1 MKDQPIIET
10 TGSITKMEML
20 SNFEHHILP
29 GSLVLTNHDPFPGF
43 VQGSEGYVPH
53 KKPQSF
59 YLILMYRYFPEKLE
73 RIAKA
78 LNNENIIECCSS
90 SGEIII
96 LNNIFPCIRIKRLK
110 AEKLLSEIQEF
121 YKKNDIK
128 FMGYKKIQG
137 EGKIKVFKHFKIIE
151 IAECIYRDLFEGEKF
166 YFTIPLQ
173 LNWKL
178 FDYFTK
184 RVKSN
189 LRDTNFD
196 AALGVINRFTGPE
209 DVIRI
214 YDSNKTLERALEIK
228 KFYIKEFKKE
238 RMLLNNMS
246 NIGSTTYY

>member
-1 MKDQPIIET
+1 MKEQPIIET

-20 SNFEHHILP
+20 LNVEHNVLP
-29 GSLVLTNHDPFPGF
+29 GTLVLTNNNPFPGF
-43 VQGSEGYVPH
+43 IQSKEDSVIPG
-53 KKPQSF
+53 KPQSF

-78 LNNENIIECCSS
+78 LNNENIIECYSS

-96 LNNIFPCIRIKRLK
+96 DNYIFPCIRIKRLK
-110 AEKLLSEIQEF
+110 VQRLLSEIQEF

-128 FMGYKKIQG
+128 FLAYKKVQG
-137 EGKIKVFKHFKIIE
+137 NAKIKVFKHFKIIE
-151 IAECIYRDLFEGEKF
+151 IAEGIYRDLYEGEKF
-166 YFTIPLQ
+166 YFSIPLQ

-189 LRDTNFD
+189 LHDINFD
-196 AALGVINRFTGPE
+196 AAIGVINRFSGPE

-214 YDSNKTLERALEIK
+214 YDSNKTLERALQIK
-228 KFYIKEFKKE
+228 KHYIREFKRE
-238 RMLLNNMS
+238 RILLKNTS
-246 NIGSTTYY
+246 STNTTIIY

>member
-1 MKDQPIIET
+1 MKEQPIIET

-20 SNFEHHILP
+20 SNIEHHILP
-29 GSLVLTNHDPFPGF
+29 GSLVLTNHNPFPGF
-43 VQGSEGYVPH
+43 VQSPEKFVSH
-53 KKPQSF
+53 EKPQSF
-59 YLILMYRYFPEKLE
+59 YLIMMYRYFPEKLE

-78 LNNENIIECCSS
+78 LNDENIIDCCSS

-96 LNNIFPCIRIKRLK
+96 QNNILPCIRIKKLK
-110 AEKLLSEIQEF
+110 VVKLLPEIQDF
-121 YKKNDIK
+121 YKRNDIK

-137 EGKIKVFKHFKIIE
+137 DAKIKVFKHFKIIE
-151 IAECIYRDLFEGEKF
+151 LAEGVYRDLCEGEKF
-166 YFTIPLQ
+166 YFNIPLQ

-189 LRDTNFD
+189 LLDTNFD
-196 AALGVINRFTGPE
+196 AALGVINRFTGPQ
-209 DVIRI
+209 DVIRV

-228 KFYIKEFKKE
+228 KIYNREFKKE

-246 NIGSTTYY
+246 NINTTTYY